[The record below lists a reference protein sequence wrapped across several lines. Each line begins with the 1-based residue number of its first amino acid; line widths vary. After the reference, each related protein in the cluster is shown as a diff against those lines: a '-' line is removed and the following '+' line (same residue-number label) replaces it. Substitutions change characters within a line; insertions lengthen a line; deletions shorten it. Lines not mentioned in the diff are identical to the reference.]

1 MNAQLG
7 NNSKDRLA
15 SLENEIRA
23 TQTTN
28 QAQRPTGI
36 GIGVTSA
43 IVDSEKEPNKPNL
56 SQVNGAS
63 RTDLHANPHGQSK
76 STLER

>member
-15 SLENEIRA
+15 SLENEIRV
-23 TQTTN
+23 THTTN
-28 QAQRPTGI
+28 QAQRATGI
-36 GIGVTSA
+36 GMGVTSA

-56 SQVNGAS
+56 S
-63 RTDLHANPHGQSK
+63 
-76 STLER
+76 